1 MVRTARLHARNR
13 CFRLAGDQFKKV
25 SDFERRVKG
34 GLNIV
39 ELDHLTVNVSIVR
52 SLSERDDMKFG

>member
-1 MVRTARLHARNR
+1 MLAIDA
-13 CFRLAGDQFKKV
+13 FQLAGDQFKKV

-39 ELDHLTVNVSIVR
+39 ELDHLTVNVSIVC
-52 SLSERDDMKFG
+52 SPLQRDDEYFG